1 MAQLASTRSRASKYR
16 LIALLTV
23 ALSIMAMVTVRPAN
37 TVSASQLAVSQSTL
51 NQYRAWMVE
60 ARAKYPYPQSID
72 KMYRVMMCESGGNA
86 SVSSPSGTYKGL
98 FQYHTNTWRGNWNPY
113 RNLSLWDAKNQIFAT
128 AKAWSVGMQSHW
140 SCYYITSG
148 R

>member
-1 MAQLASTRSRASKYR
+1 MAQLALVRSRALKNSLYA
-16 LIALLTV
+16 LVTIAL
-23 ALSIMAMVTVRPAN
+23 AIMAIMALHPAQ
-37 TVSASQLAVSQSTL
+37 TASASRLAVSQSTL

-113 RNLSLWDAKNQIFAT
+113 RNMSLWDAKTQIFAT
-128 AKAWSVGMQSHW
+128 AKAWNVGMQSHW

>member
-1 MAQLASTRSRASKYR
+1 MTQPVSVRSRAPKTGLYA
-16 LIALLTV
+16 LITVMLTLMAVIALLP
-23 ALSIMAMVTVRPAN
+23 SH
-37 TVSASQLAVSQSTL
+37 SASASRLAVSQSTL

-60 ARAKYPYPQSID
+60 ARAKYPYPQSVD

-86 SVSSPSGTYKGL
+86 NVSSPGGTYKGL

-113 RNLSLWDAKNQIFAT
+113 RNMSLWDAKTQIFAT

>member
-1 MAQLASTRSRASKYR
+1 MTQPVSVRSRAPKISLYA
-16 LIALLTV
+16 LVTMLLTLMAVAALL
-23 ALSIMAMVTVRPAN
+23 PAH
-37 TVSASQLAVSQSTL
+37 TASASRLAVSQSTL

-60 ARAKYPYPQSID
+60 ARAKYPYPQSVD

-86 SVSSPSGTYKGL
+86 SVSSPGGTYKGL

-113 RNLSLWDAKNQIFAT
+113 RNMSLWDAKTQIFAT
-128 AKAWSVGMQSHW
+128 AKAWNVGMQSLW

>member
-1 MAQLASTRSRASKYR
+1 MSQLVSVRSRAPKISAYA
-16 LIALLTV
+16 LVAIMLTIMAVAALLPTRT
-23 ALSIMAMVTVRPAN
+23 A
-37 TVSASQLAVSQSTL
+37 SASRLAVSQSTL

-60 ARAKYPYPQSID
+60 ARAKYPYPQSVD

-86 SVSSPSGTYKGL
+86 SVSSPGGTYKGL

-113 RNLSLWDAKNQIFAT
+113 RNMSLWDAKTQIFAT
-128 AKAWSVGMQSHW
+128 ARAWNVGMQSHW

>member
-1 MAQLASTRSRASKYR
+1 MLVSSSHSRALRVRVLS
-16 LIALLTV
+16 LLVV
-23 ALSIMAMVTVRPAN
+23 ALSMVALVMVRPTTA
-37 TVSASQLAVSQSTL
+37 APLGVSQSTL

-60 ARAKYPYPQSID
+60 ARAMYPYQQSVD
-72 KMYRVMMCESGGNA
+72 KMYRVMMCESGGRAN
-86 SVSSPSGTYKGL
+86 VSSPNGIYKGL
-98 FQYHTNTWRGNWNPY
+98 FQYHTNTWRGSWNPY
-113 RNLSLWDAKNQIFAT
+113 RNQSLWDARTQIFAT